1 MEERKI
7 LGAMLND
14 RGAYETL
21 VPILLPGEDLSD
33 IGQIL
38 YRKFQDY
45 YERDETA
52 NSIDKD
58 IIHEQLDREFPKKA
72 DMLKGVV
79 ASLGDV
85 SAPNVLHEWVEMKKY
100 NIGLKLSV
108 ALSQGNTKEAQQ
120 LIEQYTNIGIEDLL
134 SDDTLYQGESVTN
147 IINRG
152 FGDNVRPIF
161 PRALS
166 DILEDGVVAGT
177 HVIVFARPDSG
188 KTAFVINNAVQW
200 CKKGYKVLYIGNEDP
215 PDQMLMRI
223 VTRFTGKTKAE
234 VQEDPDSADQLA
246 RERGY
251 ENLIFYAASPGTFKE
266 VRSLVEEH
274 QPDFVVI
281 DQLRNMNVGESNKVL
296 ALEKAAQEARAIG
309 QTESRP
315 VVLSVT
321 QAGDSADNKLVLT
334 MGDVDFSN
342 TGIPGQADL
351 MIGIG
356 TNEQQK
362 EVGTVVLS
370 ICKNKVNG
378 VYTHVPV
385 KINPQYSQVISGA

>member
-7 LGAMLND
+7 LGAVLND

-21 VPILLPGEDLSD
+21 APILSPGEDLSD

-52 NSIDKD
+52 NSIDRD

-100 NIGLKLSV
+100 NTGLKLSV
-108 ALSQGNTKEAQQ
+108 ALSQGNTREAQQ

-147 IINRG
+147 IISRG

-251 ENLIFYAASPGTFKE
+251 ENLIFYAASPGTFRE